1 MGKTFFMHDGHGEL
15 CDTTKLKRINTKT
28 LEECRSAIVNAMK
41 LGKWLCVYLGDH
53 ITDFKNK
60 VFAPKNKNT
69 FPEAVF
75 RYGGLEAAHI
85 KEQIYSESDK
95 ESGLCVVRAGF
106 KVCLLVMYDSL
117 NFAMSSFGKE
127 AIQNIPFV
135 ADMEEVR
142 TYSAEDKQIFL
153 ASAR

>member
-1 MGKTFFMHDGHGEL
+1 MA
-15 CDTTKLKRINTKT
+15 TKLKRMNAKT
-28 LEECRSAIVNAMK
+28 LEECRSPIVNAMK

-53 ITDFKNK
+53 IIDFKNK
-60 VFAPKNKNT
+60 VCVPKNKSA

-75 RYGGLEAAHI
+75 RYGGLETDSI
-85 KEQIYSESDK
+85 KSQIYLESDK
-95 ESGLCVVRAGF
+95 ESGQCIVRAGF

-117 NFAMSSFGKE
+117 NFSMSSFGKE

-142 TYSAEDKQIFL
+142 TYSAEDRKTFL
-153 ASAR
+153 ASQ